1 MSGEMSVARF
11 ETVISLIHISKT
23 YTRGDGARVNALKDV
38 SLKIEEGEFLALRG
52 VSGSGKSSLLN
63 IIGCLDR
70 PTEGS
75 AILNGTDL
83 ADRSDRELSVIRAR
97 SIGFIF
103 QSFHLLPRLTAA
115 ENVELPLLYAGGHAD
130 RGKALAL
137 LARVGLAQRAGHFP
151 TELSGGEQQRVAVA
165 RALINKPPVIL
176 ADEPTGNLDSAAGG
190 EVMQLLKSLHE
201 EGRTIVLVTH
211 DDVLARVAS
220 RQVSLADG
228 ILVGGNFGVI
238 PGAADASH

>member
-1 MSGEMSVARF
+1 LISVAH
-11 ETVISLIHISKT
+11 VSKT
-23 YTRGDGARVNALKDV
+23 YTRGDGARVSALKDI
-38 SLKIEEGEFLALRG
+38 SLEIAKGDFVALRG

-63 IIGCLDR
+63 ILGCLDQ

-75 AILNGTDL
+75 VTLDGLTL
-83 ADRSDRELSVIRAR
+83 AGRSDQELSHIRAS

-115 ENVELPLLYAGGHAD
+115 ENVELPMLYAGGHAD
-130 RGKALAL
+130 RAKALAL
-137 LARVGLAQRAGHFP
+137 LSRVGLAHRAGHFP

-165 RALINKPPVIL
+165 RALINEPPVIL

-190 EVMQLLKSLHE
+190 EVMQLLRALHD

-211 DDVLARVAS
+211 DDFLAQMAS
-220 RQVSLADG
+220 RHVSLVNG
-228 ILVGGNFGVI
+228 NLVGSGTEVMAV
-238 PGAADASH
+238 AADASS

>member
-1 MSGEMSVARF
+1 MSGEMSGARL
-11 ETVISLIHISKT
+11 ETMICLTHISKT
-23 YTRGDGARVNALKDV
+23 YTRADDARVNALKDV
-38 SLKIEEGEFLALRG
+38 SLKIEQGEFVALRG

-75 AILNGTDL
+75 ASLNGTDL
-83 ADRSDRELSVIRAR
+83 ADRSDRELSLIRAR

-103 QSFHLLPRLTAA
+103 QSFHLLPRLTAV
-115 ENVELPLLYAGGHAD
+115 ENVELPLLYAGGQAD
-130 RGKALAL
+130 RSKALAL
-137 LARVGLAQRAGHFP
+137 LARVGLAHRAGHFP

-228 ILVGGNFGVI
+228 ILVGGDSGVMTV
-238 PGAADASH
+238 AADASH

>member
-1 MSGEMSVARF
+1 L
-11 ETVISLIHISKT
+11 ISLTHVRKT
-23 YTRGDGARVNALKDV
+23 YTRADGARVDALKDV
-38 SLKIEEGEFLALRG
+38 SLEIRRGEFVALRG

-63 IIGCLDR
+63 IVGCLDR

-75 AILNGTDL
+75 VTLDGLEL
-83 ADRSDRELSVIRAR
+83 AGRSDQELSHIRAR

-115 ENVELPLLYAGGHAD
+115 ENVELPMLYAGSHAD
-130 RGKALAL
+130 RMKALAL
-137 LARVGLAQRAGHFP
+137 LARVGLAHRAGHFP

-165 RALINKPPVIL
+165 RALINQPPVIL

-190 EVMQLLKSLHE
+190 EVMQLLKSLHD

-211 DDVLARVAS
+211 DDTLARVAP
-220 RQVSLADG
+220 RHVSL
-228 ILVGGNFGVI
+228 INGNLAGTETEVTSVA
-238 PGAADASH
+238 PDASG